1 MREWPASS
9 PVRQQPFSSSLLIL
23 GTMNVKPTV
32 LVCRL
37 WSMPAWT
44 HRPCHAF
51 LSGYNVPSNLLAT
64 DSSFCPPT
72 LLLKSELP
80 THGRALTPCP
90 LPLSVKRRQSEEHTS
105 ELQSRPHLVC
115 RPLLE

>member
-1 MREWPASS
+1 MRGWPVYS
-9 PVRQQPFSSSLLIL
+9 PVRRRLFSSNLLIL
-23 GTMNVKPTV
+23 DTMNVKPTV

-44 HRPCHAF
+44 RRLCHAF

-80 THGRALTPCP
+80 THGHALTPCP
-90 LPLSVKRRQSEEHTS
+90 LPPFVKRKLFS
-105 ELQSRPHLVC
+105 
-115 RPLLE
+115 